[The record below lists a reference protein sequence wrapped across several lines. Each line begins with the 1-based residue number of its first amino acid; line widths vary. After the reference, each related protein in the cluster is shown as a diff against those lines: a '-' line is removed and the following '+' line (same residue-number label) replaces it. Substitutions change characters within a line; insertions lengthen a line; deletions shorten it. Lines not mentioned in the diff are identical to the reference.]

1 MKKTF
6 ITLTLVLWGVLSAM
20 ADSVITLTT
29 DKEYGEELSFNP
41 VPFTAG
47 TMQVDWGD
55 GELVSYEVDPNDM
68 PYLLRKTH
76 SVKGSTIKIYCSL
89 KELTCS
95 EQKITSVKLE
105 GQGNME
111 RLYLQKNELTYY
123 TTDLGDAYNLTML
136 NLSGNHIGMLNLRNF
151 SKLQYLELYDNPELT
166 TVAFADQN
174 PDLVGITMYNCD
186 IVHFYDEYLFP
197 KLASINLSN
206 NSLWDIT
213 FDPAHYPS
221 LRSITL
227 SGNHISDLDVSGLA
241 TLENLSVSNNNLS
254 SLNIAANSA
263 LTELAING
271 NTNITKLN
279 VSNNP
284 ELYSLNVSNTGI
296 TQVDVAHLEKLK
308 YLYVDN
314 LPIKKL
320 DVSSLRWLQTL
331 SASGTELEY
340 LDFTANYFQLR
351 NLDLRN
357 CKKFSAQTLNFMFQ
371 TMQVPDRTGRM
382 YLEGC
387 TGAETANPDKYLMLD
402 DPNNKWVLDVV
413 GDGSASMDEVTLSP
427 QAAESGT
434 FEVYRRDF
442 VWSIDKD
449 SYSKNYEIADDNKV
463 VPGFVN
469 VVRFH
474 VNDDAPENYGFLG
487 VKVNDQFVADSLF
500 YTLTDATVEA
510 VFGEGGVRNDG
521 TGSLGGDEQT
531 NPQGVN
537 MDKYI
542 KLAVKAGN
550 TLDFVLGADVAGTKV
565 AIDWGDGDLEKGS
578 LSNSIWTEFNHQ
590 AESDTVT
597 IYGDVTWVDVS
608 SMPYDYGYNN
618 AITAIDLTHNN
629 DLYWLDV
636 YWNYLTD
643 IDVTSQ
649 HNLTYLDVSMNEDLE
664 VLDLSKCENL
674 VELRAYG
681 TWIDKLDLTNCPRL
695 MYADVKNNM
704 IDELDVTKNAYLMA
718 LKAQGNNLT
727 KIDLSQNLYMND
739 LALDNNE
746 LAEID
751 LSNNRL
757 LEQLSISNNELTQL
771 DLAQN
776 TLLKRLNAKANKLQQ
791 AVDLSQCDSIYY
803 IEIRDNQW
811 DACVVNDFFNLLPT
825 YKSPGEEIEE
835 QLTGAKLWIAGT
847 DAKSNDV
854 AHAETLLL
862 SDKGWLANFTERG
875 DGTGCDRSYVFILP
889 TENGEVSLFDEE
901 LNTVESGTTVKKG
914 TELTIVATPATGY
927 AVASMKAN
935 GQDAADGKFTVTRI
949 TDVAVKFALADAID
963 GVRTTLATAE
973 GGYRAISITTH
984 TDTEVT
990 IASLSGKTSYSST
1003 ISSDTTIGLPAGVY
1017 VVTLSQ
1023 NGHTVTQKLMVR

>member
-6 ITLTLVLWGVLSAM
+6 IMLALMLCGVLSAM
-20 ADSVITLTT
+20 ADSVVTLTT
-29 DKEYGEELSFNP
+29 DKEYGEELSFSP
-41 VPFTAG
+41 VPFSAG

-55 GELVSYEVDPNDM
+55 GELVSYNVDPSDM

-76 SVKGSTIKIYCSL
+76 SVKGSTIKIYCNL

-95 EQKITSVKLE
+95 DQQITSVKLE
-105 GQGNME
+105 GQGNLE
-111 RLYLQKNELTYY
+111 RLYLQKNALTYY

-136 NLSGNHIGMLNLRNF
+136 NLSANHIGMLNLRNF

-174 PDLVGITMYNCD
+174 PDLAGISMYNCD
-186 IVHFYDEYLFP
+186 VVHFYDEYSFP
-197 KLASINLSN
+197 KLTSINLSN
-206 NSLWDIT
+206 NSLSDIT
-213 FDPAHYPS
+213 FTPANYPK
-221 LRSITL
+221 LRSIQL
-227 SGNHISDLDVSGLA
+227 SGNQISDLDVSGLT
-241 TLENLSVSNNNLS
+241 TLENLSVSNNRLSSLNVAANTALTELAVNGNAGIAKLNIANNPELS
-254 SLNIAANSA
+254 SLNI
-263 LTELAING
+263 
-271 NTNITKLN
+271 
-279 VSNNP
+279 
-284 ELYSLNVSNTGI
+284 SNTGI
-296 TQVDVAHLEKLK
+296 THIDVTHLEKLK
-308 YLYVDN
+308 YLYIDN

-371 TMQVPDRTGRM
+371 TMQVPDRAGRM

-387 TGAETANPDKYLMLD
+387 TGAETANPDKYLMLS
-402 DPNNKWVLDVV
+402 DPDNTWVLDVE

-427 QAAESGT
+427 QAAENGT
-434 FEVYRRDF
+434 FEIYRRDF

-449 SYSKNYEIADDNKV
+449 AYSKNYELADDNKV

-487 VKVNDQFVADSLF
+487 VKVNGEFVADSLF

-521 TGSLGGDEQT
+521 TGSLGNEDHNTQQ
-531 NPQGVN
+531 NVN

-550 TLDFVLGADVAGTKV
+550 TLDFVLAADAAGTKV
-565 AIDWGDGDLEKGS
+565 AIDWGDGDLEQGS
-578 LSNSIWTEFNHQ
+578 LSNTMWTEFNHQ
-590 AESDTVT
+590 AESNTIT

-608 SMPYDYGYNN
+608 SLPYGYGYDNG
-618 AITAIDLTHNN
+618 ITAIDLTHN
-629 DLYWLDV
+629 DGLYWLDT
-636 YWNYLTD
+636 YWNQLTS
-643 IDVTSQ
+643 IDVTNQ
-649 HNLTYLDVSMNEDLE
+649 HNLAYLDVAMNEDIE
-664 VLDLSKCENL
+664 VLDLSKCEGL

-681 TWIDKLDLTNCPRL
+681 TWIDELDFTHCPYL

-704 IDELDVTKNAYLMA
+704 LDELDVTKNGFLMT

-727 KIDLSQNLYMND
+727 AIDLSQNPYMKD

-746 LAEID
+746 FTELD
-751 LSNNRL
+751 LSHNLL
-757 LEQLSISNNELTQL
+757 LEQLSVSNNELTQL

-776 TLLKRLNAKANKLQQ
+776 TLLKRLSAQANKLQQ
-791 AVDLSQCDSIYY
+791 AIDLSRCDSIYY

-811 DACVVNDFFNLLPT
+811 DACVVNDFFNLLPS
-825 YKSPGEEIEE
+825 YKSPGEEIEA
-835 QLTGAKLWIAGT
+835 QLTGTKLWIAGT

-862 SDKGWLANFTERG
+862 SDKGWVANFTDRG

-889 TENGEVSLFDEE
+889 TENGEVSLLDPD

-914 TELTIVATPATGY
+914 TELTIVATPAMGY

-949 TDVAVKFALADAID
+949 TDVAVKFALAEAID
-963 GVRTTLATAE
+963 GVSTTLATAE
-973 GGYRAISITTH
+973 GGYRAISITTQGA
-984 TDTEVT
+984 TEVT

-1003 ISSDTTIGLPAGVY
+1003 VSSDTTIGLPAGVY

-1023 NGHTVTQKLMVR
+1023 NGHTATQKLLVK

>member
-6 ITLTLVLWGVLSAM
+6 IMLTMMLWGAISAM
-20 ADSVITLTT
+20 ADSVVTLTT

-41 VPFTAG
+41 VPFSAG

-55 GELVSYEVDPNDM
+55 GELVSYEVNPSDM

-76 SVKGSTIKIYCSL
+76 SVKGSTIKIYCNL
-89 KELTCS
+89 KELSCS
-95 EQKITSVKLE
+95 EQQITSVKLE
-105 GQGNME
+105 GQGNLE
-111 RLYLQKNELTYY
+111 RLYLQKNSLTYY

-136 NLSGNHIGMLNLRNF
+136 NLSGNHIGMLNLRDF
-151 SKLQYLELYDNPELT
+151 PKLQYLELYDNPELT

-174 PDLVGITMYNCD
+174 PDLTGITMYNCD
-186 IVHFYDEYLFP
+186 VVHFYDEYLFP
-197 KLASINLSN
+197 KLTSINLSN
-206 NSLWDIT
+206 NSLSDIT

-221 LRSITL
+221 LRTITL
-227 SGNHISDLDVSGLA
+227 SGNMITDLDVSGLT
-241 TLENLSVSNNNLS
+241 TLENLSVSNNKLS
-254 SLNIAANSA
+254 SLNVAANTA

-279 VSNNP
+279 IANNP
-284 ELYSLNVSNTGI
+284 EIYSLNISNTGI
-296 TQVDVAHLEKLK
+296 TQIDVTHLEKLK
-308 YLYVDN
+308 YLFIDN
-314 LPIKKL
+314 LPVKKL

-331 SASGTELEY
+331 SASGTELDH

-357 CKKFSAQTLNFMFQ
+357 CKNFSAQTLNFMFQ
-371 TMQVPDRTGRM
+371 TMQIPDRTGRM

-387 TGAETANPDKYLMLD
+387 TGAETANPGKYLMLN
-402 DPNNKWVLDVV
+402 DPDNKWVLDVE

-427 QAAESGT
+427 QAAEGGT

-449 SYSKNYEIADDNKV
+449 AYAKNYELADDNKV

-487 VKVNDQFVADSLF
+487 VKVNGEFVADSLF

-521 TGSLGGDEQT
+521 TGSLGGNDDK
-531 NPQGVN
+531 PQNVN

-542 KLAVKAGN
+542 KLSVKAGN
-550 TLDFVLGADVAGTKV
+550 TLDFVLAADAAGTKV
-565 AIDWGDGDLEKGS
+565 AIDWGDGDLENGS
-578 LSNSIWTEFNHQ
+578 LSNTMWTEFNHQ
-590 AESDTVT
+590 AESNTVT

-608 SMPYDYGYNN
+608 SLPYGYGYDN
-618 AITAIDLTHNN
+618 AITAIDLTHN
-629 DLYWLDV
+629 DGLYWLDA
-636 YWNYLTD
+636 YWNSLTE
-643 IDVTSQ
+643 IDVTNQ
-649 HNLTYLDVSMNEDLE
+649 HNLAYLDVAMNEDIE
-664 VLDLSKCENL
+664 VLDLTKCEGL

-681 TWIDKLDLTNCPRL
+681 TWIDELDFTHCPYL

-704 IDELDVTKNAYLMA
+704 IDELDVTQNGYLMT

-727 KIDLSQNLYMND
+727 QIDLSQNPYMKDLALDSNELTEIDLSQNL
-739 LALDNNE
+739 
-746 LAEID
+746 I
-751 LSNNRL
+751 
-757 LEQLSISNNELTQL
+757 LEQLSISNNALTQL
-771 DLAQN
+771 DLSQN
-776 TLLKRLNAKANKLQQ
+776 TLLKRLSAQANKLQQ
-791 AVDLSQCDSIYY
+791 AVDLSMCDSIYY

-835 QLTGAKLWIAGT
+835 QLTGTKLWIAGS

-862 SDKGWLANFTERG
+862 SDKGWVPNFTDKG

-889 TENGEVSLFDEE
+889 AENGEVSLLDEE
-901 LNTVESGTTVKKG
+901 QNTVASGTTVKKG

-935 GQDAADGKFTVTRI
+935 GQDAADGKFTVTRF
-949 TDVAVKFALADAID
+949 TDVAVKFVLSQAID
-963 GVRTTLATAE
+963 GVRTALATAE
-973 GGYRAISITTH
+973 GGYRAISIATKA
-984 TDTEVT
+984 DTEVT
-990 IASLSGKTSYSST
+990 ITSLSGKTSYSST
-1003 ISSDTTIGLPAGVY
+1003 ISGDTTIGLPAGVY
-1017 VVTLSQ
+1017 VVTMSQ
-1023 NGHTVTQKLMVR
+1023 NGQTATQKLLVK